1 MRGQKAKMT
10 RGHERISPG
19 RLRWPGCRTW
29 EGPRIVD
36 RALGILPRTMRLA
49 GGHSRARNAEPD
61 RASGVMSGG
70 FMAGHDSTLLTD
82 LIN

>member
-1 MRGQKAKMT
+1 MRGQKAKMP
-10 RGHERISPG
+10 RSHERISPG
-19 RLRWPGCRTW
+19 RPRRPGCRTS

-36 RALGILPRTMRLA
+36 RALGIPPRTMRLA

-70 FMAGHDSTLLTD
+70 VMTGHDAVLVTD